1 MKCPS
6 CAATLGALDRVCE
19 YCGAQIPAQVIG
31 SIAAYSAATSSVQA
45 TAAEISDKIQEDL
58 AALARVPPASSVKA
72 IVLGLLTPP
81 TLGIAYLIARV
92 VEVFGRKGYPPNR
105 LILSIDENL
114 RKGKTAYKHDPQ
126 VISALNK
133 ADAELAAYHSRSRS
147 SRSLFLAACLVSI
160 VLIAAIVT
168 VRFISAKHA
177 MERRTE
183 VARLILSE
191 VETGDIEAAMN
202 ALSRLSETGRQMMVM
217 NQSLMQIPLAALNGD
232 DVGALELTKG
242 LADPICR
249 AKAQNFIGN
258 RLVETRLKAA
268 DYRGALSA
276 ATVLSP
282 TEKRVRAEDAIRE
295 QQASALIQANQM
307 DAAKGVIANITDEGI
322 RASLAA
328 QIAAKLPK
336 AELNGF

>member
-1 MKCPS
+1 M
-6 CAATLGALDRVCE
+6 
-19 YCGAQIPAQVIG
+19 
-31 SIAAYSAATSSVQA
+31 
-45 TAAEISDKIQEDL
+45 
-58 AALARVPPASSVKA
+58 ARVPPASSVKA